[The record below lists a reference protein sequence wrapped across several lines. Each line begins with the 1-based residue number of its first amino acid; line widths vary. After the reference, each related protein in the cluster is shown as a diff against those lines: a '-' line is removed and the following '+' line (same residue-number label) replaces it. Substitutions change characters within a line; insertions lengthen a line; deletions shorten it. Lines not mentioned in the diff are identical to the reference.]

1 MNDQVWHQGTPGV
14 TGLLEEGD
22 RFGSTLAAGDFDGD
36 MPEDEDIRDDLVIGV
51 PEEDVGNREDA
62 GWIHV
67 LYGSSGMGSTPG
79 APGSPS
85 GGLTT
90 EGEQVWHQGI
100 AGIEDSPEDMDQ
112 FGYALAVG
120 DYDNDGRDDI
130 AVGVPFEEVS
140 SEERAGAVNVIYGSN
155 TGLTEMGDQF
165 WHQDISGIE
174 GVAEEDENFGE
185 SLAAGDFDADEKDD
199 LAIGAPGE
207 DFKSMEAAGQVQVLY
222 GDSNGLSADRNE
234 RWHQNTSGIDG
245 VAEENDRFGHAL
257 TTGDYDG
264 DGAADLTIGVPYED
278 VGSTMDAGAINI
290 IYGEKSEGLTE
301 DDDQFWHQDTPGVNG
316 IVEEDDLF
324 GFALSSM

>member
-1 MNDQVWHQGTPGV
+1 M
-14 TGLLEEGD
+14 
-22 RFGSTLAAGDFDGD
+22 R
-36 MPEDEDIRDDLVIGV
+36 
-51 PEEDVGNREDA
+51 
-62 GWIHV
+62 
-67 LYGSSGMGSTPG
+67 
-79 APGSPS
+79 
-85 GGLTT
+85 
-90 EGEQVWHQGI
+90 
-100 AGIEDSPEDMDQ
+100 
-112 FGYALAVG
+112 
-120 DYDNDGRDDI
+120 
-130 AVGVPFEEVS
+130 VPFEEVS